1 MLVATTGFVMPL
13 LQEQQLVNLPKGMFV
28 NKHQFYQIDSRACSL
43 FINQPVILIFEAVSI
58 GCNSP
63 PPIQI
68 K

>member
-1 MLVATTGFVMPL
+1 MPL
-13 LQEQQLVNLPKGMFV
+13 LQEQQLVNLPKGTFV
-28 NKHQFYQIDSRACSL
+28 NKHQFYQVIQEPCSL